1 MISKEQVGVIY
12 GAKAFS
18 SFSKIK
24 TLLIVEIPQ
33 LIKEADEIDTAL
45 LNPDEI
51 LAWSKRLDGI
61 ETGFEEIQR
70 IIDDCQ
76 RFLVQSNLE
85 TIARYSHLL

>member
-1 MISKEQVGVIY
+1 MNILSEDGK
-12 GAKAFS
+12 S
-18 SFSKIK
+18 
-24 TLLIVEIPQ
+24 IV
-33 LIKEADEIDTAL
+33 
-45 LNPDEI
+45 
-51 LAWSKRLDGI
+51 RLDGI